1 MGPGVLVGV
10 AFEWSQV
17 TSWFVSGRAG
27 AGTAGAGGW
36 WGEEVKGAPSD
47 CLFSSEE
54 VEGGSGRGV
63 LGRWGAVL
71 EPGVGYRAKSR
82 SAGQMSGD
90 SAFATRGRESEV
102 GLRV

>member
-47 CLFSSEE
+47 CFPARRWRVGVDAGSW
-54 VEGGSGRGV
+54 GGGALCWSLESGTGRKAGL
-63 LGRWGAVL
+63 LGR
-71 EPGVGYRAKSR
+71 
-82 SAGQMSGD
+82 
-90 SAFATRGRESEV
+90 
-102 GLRV
+102 